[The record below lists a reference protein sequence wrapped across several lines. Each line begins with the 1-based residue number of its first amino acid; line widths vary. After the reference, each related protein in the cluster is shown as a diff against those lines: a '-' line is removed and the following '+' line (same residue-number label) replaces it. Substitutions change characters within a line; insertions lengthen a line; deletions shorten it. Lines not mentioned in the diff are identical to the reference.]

1 MDARDV
7 FLLVVRW
14 LHLIAAAAW
23 VGGSVFYLVV
33 LRPAARRSPDSFR
46 LVNADTAAE
55 FRGLVDTSIFVLL
68 TTGAILTFDR
78 LTGGV
83 AGVPYVVALAV
94 KIALSVWMFLLV
106 RARRRKA
113 RAQHAASPAN
123 VGGPGKLQKL
133 ARAVSGY
140 NAIVVLGI
148 IVFLLADLLKVLYEM
163 ALAQR

>member
-23 VGGSVFYLVV
+23 VGGSLFYLVV
-33 LRPAARRSPDSFR
+33 LRPATRRSPESFR
-46 LVNADTAAE
+46 PVNADTAAE
-55 FRGLVDTSIFVLL
+55 FRALVDTSIFVLL
-68 TTGAILTFDR
+68 TTGAVLSFDR

-83 AGVPYVVALAV
+83 VGVPYVVALAV

-106 RARRRKA
+106 RARRRRAAA
-113 RAQHAASPAN
+113 RPAAA
-123 VGGPGKLQKL
+123 PGKLQKL

-148 IVFLLADLLKVLYEM
+148 IVFLLADLLKVLYEI